1 MPDEAISGG
10 QSSATMWFVI
20 TPDHERY
27 VFSNE
32 RMAIYFADRHGGRD
46 KCWIGFGRFID
57 EPKTRSQEG

>member
-1 MPDEAISGG
+1 
-10 QSSATMWFVI
+10 MWFVI